1 MADWA
6 AEASNYSGGT
16 ALVPSSSQHNAGSDS
31 FDKSDDPKNRTEL
44 VQGRLKIIY
53 KKCVLPVEKRFQ
65 YDYFY
70 ESPCLSDVE
79 FDCKYDYV

>member
-6 AEASNYSGGT
+6 LEASNYSGGSI
-16 ALVPSSSQHNAGSDS
+16 VPSSTANKSGGS
-31 FDKSDDPKNRTEL
+31 FDETDPLNRTEL
-44 VQGRLKIIY
+44 VQSRLKTIY

-70 ESPCLSDVE
+70 ESPCLTDVE
-79 FDCKYDYV
+79 FDCKF